1 MSNKLCYSK
10 ANTPYSNSLTMKRQV
25 ANDEQDDSF
34 AIKTNI
40 PKNIT
45 DLLDPKVLQKQVL
58 QMVVDASFNNVDISG
73 YLNVLGKSILDKVD
87 TKLANSTILNT
98 GFINV
103 DNELIIGETSTFS
116 VQNQI
121 DVINT
126 QITSINSNIVNIDSS
141 IIHIK
146 NNYVEKIIFNDLSSR
161 FYILEN
167 SFQLLD
173 LSAIR
178 DFVFYDLSNRF
189 YILESSFNVLDLSN
203 FKYQTFNDLSRNFYD
218 LSSSHDT
225 LKSITG

>member
-1 MSNKLCYSK
+1 MSNKLSDTKAETPSSK
-10 ANTPYSNSLTMKRQV
+10 SLIMMEQIT
-25 ANDEQDDSF
+25 NDEQDDSF
-34 AIKTNI
+34 AIGTNI

-58 QMVVDASFNNVDISG
+58 QMVVDASFDNVDVSG
-73 YLNVLGKSILDKVD
+73 YLNVLEKSILDNVD

-98 GFINV
+98 GFISV

-126 QITSINSNIVNIDSS
+126 QITTINSNIVNIDSS

-146 NNYVEKIIFNDLSSR
+146 NNYVEKILFNDLSSR
-161 FYILEN
+161 FYMLEN

-173 LSAIR
+173 LSTIR
-178 DFVFYDLSNRF
+178 DFVFNDLSNRF
-189 YILESSFNVLDLSN
+189 YI
-203 FKYQTFNDLSRNFYD
+203 
-218 LSSSHDT
+218 
-225 LKSITG
+225 